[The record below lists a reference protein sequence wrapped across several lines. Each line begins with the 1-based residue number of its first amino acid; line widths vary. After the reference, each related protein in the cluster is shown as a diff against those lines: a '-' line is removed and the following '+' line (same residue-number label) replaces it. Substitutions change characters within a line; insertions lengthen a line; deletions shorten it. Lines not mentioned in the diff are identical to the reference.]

1 MADGSNE
8 HISLLRAVID
18 GQQKAVE
25 SLHAVATRYEELQ
38 APLTRLGR
46 QQARIESMVENLQVR
61 GDATV
66 RRLEEIESQIDRGFA
81 KVNELQNDLFSQQ
94 NQILNTMNATLD
106 NNREVFEVEERLEK
120 VEAKLGMR

>member
-38 APLTRLGR
+38 ATLTRLGR

-94 NQILNTMNATLD
+94 N
-106 NNREVFEVEERLEK
+106 
-120 VEAKLGMR
+120 